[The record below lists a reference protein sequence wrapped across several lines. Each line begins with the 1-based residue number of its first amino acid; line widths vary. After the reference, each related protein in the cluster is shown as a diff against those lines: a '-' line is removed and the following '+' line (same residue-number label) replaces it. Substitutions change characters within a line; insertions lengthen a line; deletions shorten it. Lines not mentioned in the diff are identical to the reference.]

1 MAVQVKVV
9 HADFSK
15 SPAPAIFHE
24 RGQPLS
30 VAILKPQGAVA
41 GEHTAEFLSFGW
53 QDIRSSGLS
62 TKTAIVRLR

>member
-30 VAILKPQGAVA
+30 VAILKPQGAVSVVR
-41 GEHTAEFLSFGW
+41 GRTHGGLPLKIFVVLVYQPKPRLS
-53 QDIRSSGLS
+53 
-62 TKTAIVRLR
+62 A